1 VPSDSPGEQPETW
14 TRALEN
20 FRSLVASTT
29 DWSVL
34 TGCPG
39 WSVADLVS
47 HTIDLESMLATD
59 PRPAHDPNWSHL
71 PHATSDFER
80 RMEVGVD
87 YRRGRSKDELLEE
100 LHFTHSRA
108 LARLQAL
115 SPDMSIPWLRGDTP
129 IPQILSMRTFDIWV
143 HEQDIRV
150 TTGDIGNLDGPGSID
165 AMRYLTAGL
174 PKVWGKVVGAPIGSV
189 LHMEI
194 VGPGLTGDVWVGVNE
209 DGRADFVDRRLEA
222 DVTVKMPW
230 LTFVMLAAGRSVG
243 PRVAESVV
251 VDGEAELADSLLA
264 GMAITP

>member
-1 VPSDSPGEQPETW
+1 VPNESPAEQPETW
-14 TRALEN
+14 TRALDS
-20 FRSLVASTT
+20 FRSLVASTI
-29 DWSVL
+29 DWSVP

-59 PRPAHDPNWSHL
+59 PRPDHDPDWSRL
-71 PHATSDFER
+71 PHATSDFGR

-100 LHFTHSRA
+100 LHLTHSRA

-115 SPDMSIPWLRGDTP
+115 GPDASIPWLRGDAP

-143 HEQDIRV
+143 HEQDVRV
-150 TTGDIGNLDGPGSID
+150 STGNIGNLDGPGSID
-165 AMRYLTAGL
+165 AMQYLTAGL

-194 VGPGLTGDVWVGVNE
+194 VGPGQTGEVWVGINE
-209 DGRADFVDRRLEA
+209 DGRADFVDRTLEA
-222 DVTVKMPW
+222 DVTVKLPW
-230 LTFVMLAAGRSVG
+230 LTFVVLAAGRSVG
-243 PRVAESVV
+243 PQVAESVV
-251 VDGEAELADSLLA
+251 VAGEAELADSLVA
-264 GMAITP
+264 GMAVTP